1 MSYFSN
7 NKTLNGIRHIFY
19 FEEENQHRRELL
31 ENIELDALNDNKASF
46 ELDRL
51 FIGGENRDT
60 HREVIQGIV
69 QTLTKRI
76 ESVNISKTISNAFH
90 EHFENFTLVLN
101 SSTFLDQFQE
111 NFKDMVNHCKSSKGW
126 ALSLSLHVRVLF
138 KVF

>member
-1 MSYFSN
+1 M
-7 NKTLNGIRHIFY
+7 
-19 FEEENQHRRELL
+19 L

-76 ESVNISKTISNAFH
+76 ESVNISKTISSAFH

-101 SSTFLDQFQE
+101 SSTFLDEFQE

-126 ALSLSLHVRVLF
+126 AKSFKDMINEIWRHSSKFTQLF
-138 KVF
+138 KKDEPQ